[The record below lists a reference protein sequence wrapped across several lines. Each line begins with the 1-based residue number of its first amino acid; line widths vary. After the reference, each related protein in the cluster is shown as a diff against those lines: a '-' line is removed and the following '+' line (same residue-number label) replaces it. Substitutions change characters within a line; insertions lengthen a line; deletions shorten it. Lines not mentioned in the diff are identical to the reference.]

1 MEKFRLSQI
10 FTREVEGAV
19 AAKKDLDE
27 GTPFT
32 ELVEKHSEC
41 PSKKQGGDLGWMDEE
56 AAGAFMGQNFQDKNV
71 GAVIGPIH
79 SQYGYHLL
87 MVTDIV
93 DESAALKKCPFQ
105 IGTSMTEVQAMYP
118 DTGKTL
124 FERFQIGL
132 PLDGYKP
139 EETIQS
145 LSETHGK
152 SPQEV
157 AEFLNLEYNTK
168 YVATISPEEL
178 HEKLNSSSTNGLA

>member
-19 AAKKDLDE
+19 AAKKGLDE

-32 ELVEKHSEC
+32 KLVEKYSEC

-93 DESAALKKCPFQ
+93 DESAALKKGPFQ
-105 IGTSMTEVQAMYP
+105 TTTPMTEAQSIYP
-118 DTGKTL
+118 DTGKAL
-124 FERFQIGL
+124 FETFQISQIGR
-132 PLDGYKP
+132 
-139 EETIQS
+139 
-145 LSETHGK
+145 TH
-152 SPQEV
+152 
-157 AEFLNLEYNTK
+157 L
-168 YVATISPEEL
+168 
-178 HEKLNSSSTNGLA
+178 